1 MIESAF
7 LRHDPNE
14 EAARASAARATPH
27 DAVTAAETTTRRQ
40 WGSGVSIVAVPTIA
54 QFSCFITSRHHR
66 RYFGFKSAL
75 IENLFLLLFVNGELV
90 GGLDTVKELK
100 ENGGRSRRQTH

>member
-1 MIESAF
+1 MIELAF

-40 WGSGVSIVAVPTIA
+40 WGNGVKYRRRA
-54 QFSCFITSRHHR
+54 HHR
-66 RYFGFKSAL
+66 SILMLYHFSPSSS
-75 IENLFLLLFVNGELV
+75 LFWLQERVN
-90 GGLDTVKELK
+90 
-100 ENGGRSRRQTH
+100 